1 MILVE
6 SGYGVT
12 LGVEAACQRE
22 GRELAMLDI
31 EDDREE
37 RKLCLSWKR
46 NGSRMRREYLELIR
60 EYYNLEG
67 APEDRE
73 PTE

>member
-22 GRELAMLDI
+22 SNELVMLDI
-31 EDDREE
+31 EDHREE

-46 NGSRMRREYLELIR
+46 DSPRMRAEYLALIR
-60 EYYNLEG
+60 EYYGLEEVPRG
-67 APEDRE
+67 KDA
-73 PTE
+73 